1 MYIRFLR
8 LMFAQMLYFD
18 RIDVSEGTDAGK
30 TNTSKECSIC
40 HYWHFLG
47 KWFKFQPD
55 AMTS

>member
-1 MYIRFLR
+1 
-8 LMFAQMLYFD
+8 MFAQMLYFD